1 LGGTGKNML
10 AGGLGR
16 RIRAFRLRDV
26 NPHRDIRL
34 TCRIELQLHD
44 EDNVL
49 HVSATLED
57 GNVLWSSPIYLLTRP
72 QTP

>member
-1 LGGTGKNML
+1 ML

-16 RIRAFRLRDV
+16 RIRAFRLPDV
-26 NPHRDIRL
+26 NPHRDVRL
-34 TCRIELQLHD
+34 TCRIELRHA

-49 HVSATLED
+49 HISATLED
-57 GNVLWSSPIYLLTRP
+57 CNVLWSSPIYLFTRS

>member
-1 LGGTGKNML
+1 ML
-10 AGGLGR
+10 AGGVGR
-16 RIRAFRLRDV
+16 RTHAFRLPDV
-26 NPHRDIRL
+26 KPTPRHPL

>member
-1 LGGTGKNML
+1 LGGPGKNML

-34 TCRIELQLHD
+34 TCRIELRHD